1 MEMEYLLDTNAY
13 FNFLNEL
20 SNLIPSERKNE
31 ILGLNTRRFYISEIT
46 SIEIIS
52 ALGKYARGNSGG
64 SQKCNCIIDPNG
76 TICNNQRFTVK
87 RNPWQKRRIKAW
99 LKMIEETQSGKSN
112 LFNVE
117 LISLD
122 RETLEIANKIILYS
136 LSHNFGSM
144 DAVIAATA
152 KKKILSGEQVTV
164 VTSDKALKACL
175 SKCDIP
181 IFDIY
186 K

>member
-1 MEMEYLLDTNAY
+1 MFLKMKMDCKMEMEYLLDTNAY

-20 SNLIPSERKNE
+20 SNSIPSERKDE
-31 ILGLNTRRFYISEIT
+31 ILGLNTRRFSV
-46 SIEIIS
+46 
-52 ALGKYARGNSGG
+52 LGKYARGNSGG

-87 RNPWQKRRIKAW
+87 RNSWQKRRIKAW
-99 LKMIEETQSGKSN
+99 LKMIEETQSGKSA

>member
-20 SNLIPSERKNE
+20 SNSIPSERKNE

-99 LKMIEETQSGKSN
+99 LKMKS
-112 LFNVE
+112 F
-117 LISLD
+117 
-122 RETLEIANKIILYS
+122 
-136 LSHNFGSM
+136 
-144 DAVIAATA
+144 
-152 KKKILSGEQVTV
+152 
-164 VTSDKALKACL
+164 
-175 SKCDIP
+175 
-181 IFDIY
+181 
-186 K
+186 